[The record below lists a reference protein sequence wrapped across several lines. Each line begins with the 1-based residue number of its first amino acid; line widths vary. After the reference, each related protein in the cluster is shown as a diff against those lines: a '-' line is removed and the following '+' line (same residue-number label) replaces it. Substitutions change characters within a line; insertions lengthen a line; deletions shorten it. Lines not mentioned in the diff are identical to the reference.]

1 VSDVVPTE
9 IRNFSW
15 TISLMPIC
23 GYQNPAVTSNLRKEP
38 LVGCSDISGYILLVD
53 AVADTGSVE
62 LIYDFGAV
70 PVFVKVEGEIRQPS
84 P

>member
-1 VSDVVPTE
+1 VPNVVPTE
-9 IRNFSW
+9 IRNLSR

-23 GYQNPAVTSNLRKEP
+23 GYQDPAVTSNLRKEC
-38 LVGCSDISGYILLVD
+38 LVGCSNISGYILLVD

-62 LIYDFGAV
+62 LIYDFGAI
-70 PVFVKVEGEIRQPS
+70 PVFVKVESKIRQPS